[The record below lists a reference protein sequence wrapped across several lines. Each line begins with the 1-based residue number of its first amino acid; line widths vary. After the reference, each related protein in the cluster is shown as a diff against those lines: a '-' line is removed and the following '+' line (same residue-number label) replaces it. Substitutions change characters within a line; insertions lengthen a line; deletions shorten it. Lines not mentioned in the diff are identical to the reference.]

1 MEIIDQLQP
10 QSHRSD
16 APISLGHWMVIMLV
30 MLIPLVNIVMLFLWA
45 FDGNTPTSKAN
56 WAKAILIWIG
66 IIMGLCIFFWT
77 AFLMLW
83 AGSHPLWHTPL

>member
-16 APISLGHWMVIMLV
+16 TTISLGQWMIIMLI

-45 FDGNTPTSKAN
+45 FDGDTPPSKAN
-56 WAKAILIWIG
+56 WAKAILIWIA

-83 AGSHPLWHTPL
+83 AGTHL